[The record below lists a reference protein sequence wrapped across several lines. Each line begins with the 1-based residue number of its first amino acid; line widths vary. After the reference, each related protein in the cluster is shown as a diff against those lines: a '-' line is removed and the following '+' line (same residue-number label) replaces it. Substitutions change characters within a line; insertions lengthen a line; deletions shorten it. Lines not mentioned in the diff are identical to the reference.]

1 MGALDADSG
10 ESSGPL
16 DFFISYSPADERWAA
31 WIAWT
36 LEEAGYRTFLQAW
49 DFVPGT
55 NFVEFMDRGVTESAA
70 VIALLS
76 RHYERSRYG
85 RLEWQAALRAD
96 PDAPER
102 RLVTVRVE
110 DVSVDGLLAMI
121 TYVDLVGVADPDRA
135 RRLLLAR
142 IEQALD
148 GHARPR
154 LRPGFPGE
162 PSATTATA
170 APAAGRPSAAGGT
183 HLVDGAPAP
192 SPLARPIGRTGWSG
206 RRRPSARPEYPP
218 AARDRTGRESIT
230 VLHLAGPAFGRGQDP
245 VDLQAAIW
253 GDLVAL
259 ADGGAP
265 APELLV
271 VTGDLTASGSPR
283 ECDQAL
289 TFLTGLRT
297 LLGLEPHRV
306 AIVPGGQDVNLAAS
320 RAYFSTCEADE
331 QPPRPPYW
339 PKWRHYTRLFQE
351 FYQGLDTVF
360 DSDQPWSLFPVPELG
375 TVVAGL
381 NSSLAYS
388 HRPDDQY
395 GWLGPEQAAWFAQ
408 ALRPYEAEG
417 WLRIG
422 ALCHPLSAPPRP
434 TGTGAGIGAGI
445 SPGIGAGAGSGR
457 HPGALRDLDRFTR
470 LTAPRLHLLLH
481 GPADG
486 RSAVSGLPLQADELT
501 VARVAGPGSHQLLQL
516 TRSGL
521 TRWPGPDGGAQDRLH
536 RPWHRSH
543 RAFGPAPGP
552 AEPLPAA
559 GPPDREARELAS
571 PLEALTE
578 RVAEVCRTRHQGAQL
593 RSVGGPLPQ
602 LLVTWREAD
611 FVRQQR
617 VAVCLGTPQAQDI
630 DGFIAQVHAAETAA
644 PAGAGGDAEL
654 VYEGAPPG
662 RALRDHAR
670 RRGVRLRSFVEFQGL
685 LDLHDYVAA
694 QSERMRSDDRY
705 PPGLYLPQR
714 YRRLDHPATGEGDG
728 LVDHLLRQLDGDQGR
743 FVLLLGDFGHGK
755 TFALREL
762 ARRIPLEL
770 PQLTPLF
777 IELQALDRA
786 HSFDELVAAHLA
798 GHGIDTIDLRAFRY
812 MLRQGRIVLLFDG
825 FDELVNRVSYERAA
839 DHLRVLLDASVDS
852 AKIVVSSRTQHFS
865 SQQQVLTA
873 LGERVRLHPQRELL
887 DIQEFTP
894 AQIRSYLV
902 NRYGDEAAADRRL
915 RLLQDIPDLLTLCR
929 NPRLL
934 SFVAELAHNRL
945 RSVASAGRALSAA
958 RLYQEV
964 FTAWLEFEER
974 RGRGGPGAAPGLSLD
989 QLWAAVTELA
999 VRLWE
1004 SGRDTLPLD
1013 ELTDLAST
1021 LAPLADGRQPAA
1033 HTAHAVGSGSLLVR
1047 TDDGMF
1053 QFIHSSVM
1061 EWLVAREAAVRL
1073 AAAPDGALT
1082 GSPGGDLP
1090 GGGLLGRARFSR
1102 LAVEFLCDLA
1112 DHRVC
1117 QEWAERVLAAPAEE
1131 PARAAGRRRS
1141 ARRPV
1146 QHDEIARANALR
1158 ILARLRVPSRT
1169 DLRGALLVGE
1179 DLSHRDLSGVD
1190 LSHADLTDARLVG
1203 TDLSGA
1209 VLRDARLV
1217 GARLSGANLSGA
1229 DLSGADLRRARL
1241 IRTDLRGA
1249 RLAGGHWQRAAVIC
1263 AGTDPGLLATP
1274 ELRAAAVAP
1283 GLPVEAGF
1291 RPSEVGVPYG
1301 FDPRTSRL
1309 PEPVAFSTDGQL
1321 LAVGS
1326 DDGTVLVCDAI
1337 TGTALRTLREHV
1349 GRVYA
1354 VKFAEGV
1361 LATGSA
1367 DGTVRLWDPVSGAC
1381 RHRLDVHA
1389 DGVWPVSLR
1398 PDGRLLATG
1407 DAEGTVTLWDTV
1419 SGRPLHRLPGH
1430 TAPVY
1435 TAVYSP
1441 DGSLL
1446 VTGDAAG
1453 AVRLWEADTGRLVTE
1468 LDRHHGP
1475 VYRARFSP
1483 DGTLLATGDG
1493 GEPAGPAPTAD
1504 PGPAVGGRYPTAG
1517 GTVRLW
1523 DTATW
1528 HLRRT
1533 LTGHTGRVYTLAF
1546 HPEEPLLAS
1555 GDTSGQVRLWN
1566 TDTDTAAGLLTG
1578 CTGAVYQVAFHTGPD
1593 GSGAG
1598 ALLAAGDSAGTVRV
1612 WQLGGGGTSGLGTGG
1627 GTGGEGEPAVP
1638 LRRQPQEHHGSVWAC
1653 KFRPHG
1659 GPEGSDSGTLL
1670 VTGGNDGAVR
1680 LWDAA
1685 TGQSR
1690 RLLRGHGRRIGAL
1703 SFNGS
1708 GNLLAAAGND
1718 GTVRLWEPTTGRR
1731 LREIT
1736 GRSNRLV
1743 SAAFGPSGPVL
1754 ATASNDGDMYL
1765 WNAAS
1770 GEYQRRLDVETEHVW
1785 AEAFSPDGS
1794 LLATANDDDT
1804 VRIWYRSTG
1813 AHVATLAEHRGR
1825 VRSIAF
1831 GADGRRLATA
1841 CDDSR
1846 IRLWDLSTGRLRG
1859 SLEGH
1864 TDRVYAVVFAPD
1876 DSWLASASWDG
1887 HAVVWVD
1894 GRPRHHLHGHTGRL
1908 WTAAAHPG
1916 GGCLATAGDDRV
1928 IRLWDPSTGHGTAR
1942 LTGHTGR
1949 ILALAFSPDGSL
1961 LASGAEDGTVRLW
1974 SVPGS
1979 GPAPDS
1985 PAALHATLLA
1995 TPTGWAALS
2004 PSGGYKY
2011 EGDLAGEFWHAVG
2024 MCRFEP
2030 GELDAALPDIRRLPL
2045 ESPL

>member
-1 MGALDADSG
+1 MGALGADSG
-10 ESSGPL
+10 EPSGPL
-16 DFFISYSPADERWAA
+16 DFFISYSPADERWAV

-55 NFVEFMDRGVTESAA
+55 NFVDFMDRGVTESAA

-102 RLVTVRVE
+102 RLLTVRVE

-121 TYVDLVGVADPDRA
+121 TYVDLVGVADHERA

-142 IEQALD
+142 VEQALE

-154 LRPGFPGE
+154 LRPGFPGG
-162 PSATTATA
+162 S
-170 APAAGRPSAAGGT
+170 APAVPGAPNAPGAPAAGGT

-192 SPLARPIGRTGWSG
+192 SPLARPIGLTGWSG

-218 AARDRTGRESIT
+218 AAQERAGRGSVT
-230 VLHLAGPAFGRGQDP
+230 VLQLAGPAFGRGQDP

-259 ADGGAP
+259 SDAGAP

-289 TFLTGLRT
+289 AFLTGLRT

-306 AIVPGGQDVNLAAS
+306 AIVPGGQDVSLAAS

-331 QPPRPPYW
+331 QQPRPPYW

-360 DSDQPWSLFPVPELG
+360 DSDQPWTLFPVPELG

-408 ALRPYEAEG
+408 ALRPYESEG

-422 ALCHPLSAPPRP
+422 ALRHPLAVPARPPD
-434 TGTGAGIGAGI
+434 T
-445 SPGIGAGAGSGR
+445 GAGAGHGSGH

-486 RSAVSGLPLQADELT
+486 RSGVGGLSSPAVSGLLPADEAA
-501 VARVAGPGSHQLLQL
+501 VARTAGPGSHQVLQL
-516 TRSGL
+516 TADGL
-521 TRWPGPDGGAQDRLH
+521 TRWPGPDGGARERLR
-536 RPWHRSH
+536 RPWPRSR
-543 RAFGPAPGP
+543 RAFGPG
-552 AEPLPAA
+552 A
-559 GPPDREARELAS
+559 GPDEPGGPGAGAAREAGEVREARETREAREVPS
-571 PLEALTE
+571 PLEALTA

-602 LLVTWREAD
+602 LLVTWSEAD

-617 VAVCLGTPQAQDI
+617 VAVCLGTPRAEDI

-644 PAGAGGDAEL
+644 PAGTGDAEL
-654 VYEGAPPG
+654 VYEGPPPG
-662 RALRDHAR
+662 RALREHAR

-685 LDLHDYVAA
+685 LDLQDYVAA
-694 QSERMRSDDRY
+694 QSARLRSDDRY
-705 PPGLYLPQR
+705 PPSLYLPQR
-714 YRRLDHPATGEGDG
+714 YRRLDAPTPTSGDG
-728 LVDHLLRQLDGDQGR
+728 LVDHLLGRLDGDQGR

-873 LGERVRLHPQRELL
+873 LGERVRQHPQRELL

-894 AQIRSYLV
+894 AQIRSYLA

-915 RLLQDIPDLLTLCR
+915 RLLQDVPDLLALCR

-934 SFVAELAHNRL
+934 SFVAELAHDRL

-958 RLYQEV
+958 RLYEEV
-964 FTAWLEFEER
+964 LTAWLEFEER
-974 RGRGGPGAAPGLSLD
+974 RGRGGPGSVPGLSLD

-1004 SGRDTLPLD
+1004 SGRDTLPLE

-1021 LAPLADGRQPAA
+1021 LAPLADGHQPAA

-1053 QFIHSSVM
+1053 EFIHSSVM

-1073 AAAPDGALT
+1073 TTPT
-1082 GSPGGDLP
+1082 GDRRGGDRQT
-1090 GGGLLGRARFSR
+1090 GGLLARARFSR

-1117 QEWAERVLAAPAEE
+1117 QEWAEHVLAAPAQE
-1131 PARAAGRRRS
+1131 PARAAGRLRLT
-1141 ARRPV
+1141 RRPAPS
-1146 QHDEIARANALR
+1146 DETARANALR

-1209 VLRDARLV
+1209 VLRGARLV

-1249 RLAGGHWQRAAVIC
+1249 RVAGGHWQRAAVIS
-1263 AGTDPGLLATP
+1263 AATDPDLLATP
-1274 ELRAAAVAP
+1274 ELRTAAVAP
-1283 GLPVEAGF
+1283 GLPVEPGL

-1321 LAVGS
+1321 LAVGG
-1326 DDGTVLVCDAI
+1326 DDGTVLICDAL
-1337 TGTALRTLREHV
+1337 TGTALRTLRDHV

-1354 VKFAEGV
+1354 VKFAEDV

-1381 RHRLDVHA
+1381 RHRLDVHP

-1398 PDGRLLATG
+1398 RDSRLLATG

-1419 SGRPLHRLPGH
+1419 SGRPLHHLPGH

-1441 DGSLL
+1441 DGTLL
-1446 VTGDAAG
+1446 VTGDAG
-1453 AVRLWEADTGRLVTE
+1453 GDVRLWEVDTGRLVTALE
-1468 LDRHHGP
+1468 RHHGP

-1493 GEPAGPAPTAD
+1493 GDPTGPGPTAD
-1504 PGPAVGGRYPTAG
+1504 PGPAVGGRHPTTG

-1546 HPEEPLLAS
+1546 HPDEPLLAS
-1555 GDTSGQVRLWN
+1555 GDTSGQVRLW
-1566 TDTDTAAGLLTG
+1566 DTAGGAPGELLTG
-1578 CTGAVYQVAFHTGPD
+1578 CAGAVYQVAFHTAPD

-1612 WQLGGGGTSGLGTGG
+1612 WQLGGGHGAATG
-1627 GTGGEGEPAVP
+1627 PDVAAAVP

-1703 SFNGS
+1703 SFNAS

-1718 GTVRLWEPTTGRR
+1718 GTVRLWEPATGRR
-1731 LREIT
+1731 VREIT

-1770 GEYQRRLDVETEHVW
+1770 GEFQRRLDVETEHVW
-1785 AEAFSPDGS
+1785 AEAFSPDAT

-1813 AHVATLAEHRGR
+1813 AHVVTLAEHRGR
-1825 VRSIAF
+1825 VRSIDF
-1831 GADGRRLATA
+1831 GPDGRHLATA

-1846 IRLWDLSTGRLRG
+1846 IRLWDLSTGRVHDT
-1859 SLEGH
+1859 LEGH
-1864 TDRVYAVVFAPD
+1864 TDRVYAVVHAPD
-1876 DSWLASASWDG
+1876 GSWLASASWDG
-1887 HAVVWVD
+1887 LAVIWAD
-1894 GRPRHHLHGHTGRL
+1894 GRPRHHLRGHTGRL
-1908 WTAAAHPG
+1908 WTAAVHPG
-1916 GGCLATAGDDRV
+1916 GDRLATAGDDRV
-1928 IRLWDPSTGHGTAR
+1928 IRLWDPRTGRESDR
-1942 LTGHTGR
+1942 LPGHTGR
-1949 ILALAFSPDGSL
+1949 ILTLAFSPDGSL
-1961 LASGAEDGTVRLW
+1961 LASGAEDGTIRLW
-1974 SVPGS
+1974 TLPGS
-1979 GPAPDS
+1979 GS

-2011 EGDLAGEFWHAVG
+2011 EGDLVGEFWHAVG

-2030 GELDAALPDIRRLPL
+2030 GELDTHLPGVRRLPL
-2045 ESPL
+2045 EAPL

>member
-1 MGALDADSG
+1 MGALDADHG
-10 ESSGPL
+10 DTSGPL
-16 DFFISYSPADERWAA
+16 DFFISYSPADERWAT

-36 LEEAGYRTFLQAW
+36 LEESGYRTFLQAW

-55 NFVEFMDRGVTESAA
+55 NFVDFMDRGITESAA

-76 RHYERSRYG
+76 SHYERSRYG

-102 RLVTVRVE
+102 RLITVRIE
-110 DVSVDGLLAMI
+110 DIAVDGLLAMI
-121 TYVDLVGVADPDRA
+121 SYVDLAGVGDPERA

-154 LRPGFPGE
+154 LRPGFPGG
-162 PSATTATA
+162 PGGG
-170 APAAGRPSAAGGT
+170 APAGPPTGATYLADGT
-183 HLVDGAPAP
+183 LAP
-192 SPLARPIGRTGWSG
+192 SPLVRPIGLTGWSG
-206 RRRPSARPEYPP
+206 RRRPSARPEFPP
-218 AARDRTGRESIT
+218 AAQDRTGRDSVT
-230 VLHLAGPAFGRGQDP
+230 VLQLAGPAFGRGQDP

-259 ADGGAP
+259 ADSGAP

-289 TFLTGLRT
+289 AFLTGLRT

-306 AIVPGGQDVNLAAS
+306 AVVPGPQDVSLAAS
-320 RAYFSTCEADE
+320 RAYFNTCEADE

-351 FYQGLDTVF
+351 LYQGLDTVF
-360 DSDQPWSLFPVPELG
+360 DSDQPWTLFPVPELG
-375 TVVAGL
+375 TVIAGL
-381 NSSLAYS
+381 NSSLAHS

-422 ALCHPLSAPPRP
+422 ALSHPLTAPSRTAATA
-434 TGTGAGIGAGI
+434 TGTGAGSGA
-445 SPGIGAGAGSGR
+445 GR

-470 LTAPRLHLLLH
+470 LTAPRLQLLLH

-486 RSAVSGLPLQADELT
+486 RTAVSALPVPNGELT
-501 VARVAGPGSHQLLQL
+501 VARVSAPGTHQLLRL
-516 TRSGL
+516 TPDGL
-521 TRWPGPDGGAQDRLH
+521 TRWPGPSGSSHEHLD
-536 RPWHRSH
+536 RPWHGTH

-552 AEPLPAA
+552 AAA
-559 GPPDREARELAS
+559 TPPVETPDREVRELAS
-571 PLEALTE
+571 PLDALTA
-578 RVAEVCRTRHQGAQL
+578 RVAEVCRTRHQGAHL
-593 RSVGGPLPQ
+593 RSVDGPLPQ
-602 LLVTWREAD
+602 LLVTWNESG

-617 VAVCLGTPQAQDI
+617 VAVCLGTPQADDI
-630 DGFIAQVHAAETAA
+630 DRFISQVHAAESAA
-644 PAGAGGDAEL
+644 PAGTGGDAEL

-662 RALRDHAR
+662 RGLRDHAR

-694 QSERMRSDDRY
+694 QGERLRSDDRY
-705 PPGLYLPQR
+705 PPSLYLPQR
-714 YRRLDHPATGEGDG
+714 FRRLDHDSATEGDA
-728 LVDHLLRQLDGDQGR
+728 LVDHLLARLDGDQGR

-762 ARRIPLEL
+762 ARRIPIEL

-852 AKIVVSSRTQHFS
+852 AKIVVSSRTQHFH

-873 LGERVRLHPQRELL
+873 LGEAVRLHPQRELL
-887 DIQEFTP
+887 DLQEFTP

-902 NRYGDEAAADRRL
+902 NRYGDEAAAERRL

-964 FTAWLEFEER
+964 FSAWLEFEER
-974 RGRGGPGAAPGLSLD
+974 RGRGGPGSAPGLSLD

-1013 ELTDLAST
+1013 ELTDLAGT
-1021 LAPLADGRQPAA
+1021 LTPLADARQSAA

-1053 QFIHSSVM
+1053 EFIHSSVM

-1073 AAAPDGALT
+1073 TAAPA
-1082 GSPGGDLP
+1082 GGRPD
-1090 GGGLLGRARFSR
+1090 GGLLTRARFSR

-1112 DHRVC
+1112 DHRLC
-1117 QEWAERVLAAPAEE
+1117 QEWAEGVLAAPAPE
-1131 PARAAGRRRS
+1131 PARAIGRLRVPRRT
-1141 ARRPV
+1141 APD
-1146 QHDEIARANALR
+1146 DEVARANALR

-1209 VLRDARLV
+1209 VLRGARLV
-1217 GARLSGANLSGA
+1217 GARLSGANLSDA
-1229 DLSGADLRRARL
+1229 DLSDADLRRARL

-1249 RLAGGHWQRAAVIC
+1249 RVTGGHWQRAAVIS
-1263 AGTDPGLLATP
+1263 ADSDPALLATP
-1274 ELRAAAVAP
+1274 ELRVAAVAP
-1283 GLPVEAGF
+1283 GLPIEAGF

-1301 FDPRTSRL
+1301 FSARTSRL

-1326 DDGTVLVCDAI
+1326 DDGTVLVCDAL
-1337 TGTALRTLREHV
+1337 TGTALRTLRDHV

-1354 VKFAEGV
+1354 VKFADGV

-1381 RHRLDVHA
+1381 RHRLDVHP

-1407 DAEGTVTLWDTV
+1407 DAEGTVTLWDPAG
-1419 SGRPLHRLPGH
+1419 GRPLHRLPGH

-1441 DGSLL
+1441 DGTLL

-1453 AVRLWEADTGRLVTE
+1453 DVRIWEVGTGRLVTS
-1468 LDRHHGP
+1468 LSRHHGP
-1475 VYRARFSP
+1475 VYRAQFSP

-1493 GEPAGPAPTAD
+1493 GDPTGGT
-1504 PGPAVGGRYPTAG
+1504 PTGGRPAVGGRRPTTG
-1517 GTVRLW
+1517 GAVRLW
-1523 DTATW
+1523 NTAGW

-1546 HPEEPLLAS
+1546 HPEQPLLAS
-1555 GDTSGQVRLWN
+1555 GDTTGQVRLW
-1566 TDTDTAAGLLTG
+1566 DTAADAPAGRLTG
-1578 CTGAVYQVAFHTGPD
+1578 CDGAVYQVAFHTGPE
-1593 GSGAG
+1593 GAG
-1598 ALLAAGDSAGTVRV
+1598 PGGLLAAGDSSGAVRV
-1612 WQLGGGGTSGLGTGG
+1612 WQLGTGG
-1627 GTGGEGEPAVP
+1627 GDGEPAVL

-1653 KFRPHG
+1653 QFRPHG

-1690 RLLRGHGRRIGAL
+1690 RLLRGHGRRVGAL
-1703 SFNGS
+1703 SFNS
-1708 GNLLAAAGND
+1708 TGNLLAAAGND
-1718 GTVRLWEPTTGRR
+1718 GTVRLWDPATGRR
-1731 LREIT
+1731 VREIT

-1743 SAAFGPSGPVL
+1743 SAEFGPSGPVL
-1754 ATASNDGDMYL
+1754 ATASNDGDMFL
-1765 WNAAS
+1765 WNAAT

-1785 AEAFSPDGS
+1785 AEAFSPDAT

-1813 AHVATLAEHRGR
+1813 AHVVTLAEHRGR

-1831 GADGRRLATA
+1831 GADGEQLATA

-1846 IRLWDLSTGRLRG
+1846 VRLWTLSDGRLH
-1859 SLEGH
+1859 STLEGH

-1887 HAVVWVD
+1887 RALVWAD
-1894 GRPRHHLHGHTGRL
+1894 GRPRHELTGHTGRL

-1916 GGCLATAGDDRV
+1916 GGLLATAGDDRV
-1928 IRLWDPSTGHGTAR
+1928 IRLWDPRTGAGAG
-1942 LTGHTGR
+1942 LLSGHTGR
-1949 ILALAFSPDGSL
+1949 VLALEFSPDGTL
-1961 LASGAEDGTVRLW
+1961 LASGSEDGTVRLW
-1974 SVPGS
+1974 TVPAAGS
-1979 GPAPDS
+1979 PGADS
-1985 PAALHATLLA
+1985 PALRATLLA
-1995 TPTGWAALS
+1995 TPTGWAAIG
-2004 PSGGYKY
+2004 PDGGYKY

-2030 GELDAALPDIRRLPL
+2030 GELDTDLPGIRRLPL
-2045 ESPL
+2045 DAPL